1 MIVGEGLVEKVFDTD
16 EVGDVCDGFGEGV
29 GGGCGVDDDDDDD
42 EWVGWWGDTV
52 DDVLVGV
59 VEVLR

>member
-1 MIVGEGLVEKVFDTD
+1 MVVGEGLVEKVFDTD
-16 EVGDVCDGFGEGV
+16 GLGVGDVCDGFGDGV
-29 GGGCGVDDDDDDD
+29 SGGGVDDDE
-42 EWVGWWGDTV
+42 EWVGWWGDAV

>member
-1 MIVGEGLVEKVFDTD
+1 VVVGEGLVEKVFDTD
-16 EVGDVCDGFGEGV
+16 GTGDVCDGFGDGE
-29 GGGCGVDDDDDDD
+29 GGGGVDDE
-42 EWVGWWGDTV
+42 EWDGWWGDAV